1 MKICELYFK
10 YTALYV
16 LFFLLVGVAG
26 FLTFI
31 CNQIIIIKRKVTEIY
46 DIFKHIYIQLKIFV
60 KKVFEVKQSSKKK
73 LKNKSTQ
80 PINQKILPPRT
91 RKRTQRFGID
101 YSVY

>member
-1 MKICELYFK
+1 M
-10 YTALYV
+10 
-16 LFFLLVGVAG
+16 AG

-73 LKNKSTQ
+73 LKK
-80 PINQKILPPRT
+80 KIKIKIVRISL
-91 RKRTQRFGID
+91 
-101 YSVY
+101 

>member
-1 MKICELYFK
+1 MNFILNTQLYMCC
-10 YTALYV
+10 
-16 LFFLLVGVAG
+16 FFACRCGWLPNIYLH
-26 FLTFI
+26 
-31 CNQIIIIKRKVTEIY
+31 QIIIIKRKVTEIY